1 MDKRE
6 KLLVKKITHE
16 LKAAIAAAKIEA
28 IDLKAENEYLQRRLE
43 EEGHR
48 LHHE

>member
-1 MDKRE
+1 MDERQE
-6 KLLVKKITHE
+6 LLIKKTKHE

-43 EEGHR
+43 EEGRR